1 MGTLNSTQT
10 RKLISRN
17 SGARPREDGLHGK
30 VFLVDG
36 IAIAQVRRGVMLE
49 FPPGAALEREAH
61 AVRLKCARRA
71 SERGK

>member
-1 MGTLNSTQT
+1 MASMA
-10 RKLISRN
+10 KS
-17 SGARPREDGLHGK
+17 
-30 VFLVDG
+30 FLVDG

-71 SERGK
+71 SEIERGK